1 MKILHTSDWHV
12 GRTFHGRDL
21 LQEQEAV
28 LSGLADTIS
37 DERVDVVVVAGDLF
51 DRAVPNAEAVAVC
64 SRVLKRLR
72 AAGAKIVITP
82 GNHDSAARLGFL
94 GAFAEAGGLH
104 LRTRVAE
111 LHQPVLF
118 ADAHGPVAVYGIP
131 FLEPETARHAL
142 GIETSAA
149 TKSSAAS
156 KKSSASKAA
165 GASGAIETAR
175 ASKSSGASSTSEASE
190 SGRASS
196 ASKTSDNSSASTAG
210 GDSGTGRTSGSSS
223 ASAASGDS
231 EASGLDGASGASEA
245 SGGSRVGGADSGGGV
260 GEVRGHAG
268 VLTEAMRRVRQDLAG
283 RPGARSVVLAHAF
296 VTGGEPCE
304 SERTIAVG
312 GVQDVPGSVFSGVDY
327 VALGHLHGQQTLAD
341 HLRYSGSPVA
351 YSFSEARHHKS
362 VWLVELDAGGLAG
375 VERRSLPVPR
385 SLSTLNGTLEDLL
398 LDPGHEPVHDHFLSV
413 TLTDQ
418 VRPLDALR
426 RLQKRFPHAVHVEW
440 RPEGGRTGEL
450 RFAERV
456 RGRTDEEIACCFIED
471 VRGDQPG
478 RRELDLLREAFAA
491 AAREEDA

>member
-1 MKILHTSDWHV
+1 MAGVKILHTSDWHV

-21 LQEQEAV
+21 LQEQESV
-28 LSGLADTIS
+28 LGGLADTVS
-37 DERVDVVVVAGDLF
+37 DERVDAVVVAGDLF

-64 SRVLKRLR
+64 SRVLRRIR
-72 AAGAKIVITP
+72 AAGAQIVITP

-111 LHQPVLF
+111 LHEPVLF

-142 GIETSAA
+142 GV
-149 TKSSAAS
+149 
-156 KKSSASKAA
+156 
-165 GASGAIETAR
+165 
-175 ASKSSGASSTSEASE
+175 EA
-190 SGRASS
+190 
-196 ASKTSDNSSASTAG
+196 K
-210 GDSGTGRTSGSSS
+210 
-223 ASAASGDS
+223 
-231 EASGLDGASGASEA
+231 
-245 SGGSRVGGADSGGGV
+245 
-260 GEVRGHAG
+260 GHGG
-268 VLTEAMRRVRQDLAG
+268 VLTEAMRLIKQDLAAREG
-283 RPGARSVVLAHAF
+283 TRSVVLAHAF

-312 GVQDVPGSVFSGVDY
+312 GVQDVSGAVFAGVDY
-327 VALGHLHGQQTLAD
+327 VALGHLHGQQTLAE

-362 VWLVELDAGGLAG
+362 VWLVELGAGGLAG
-375 VERRSLPVPR
+375 VQRRSLPVPR
-385 SLSTLNGTLEDLL
+385 SLSTLHGALDDLL
-398 LDPGHEPVHDHFLSV
+398 LDPAHEPVEDHFLSV
-413 TLTDQ
+413 TLTDR

-426 RLQKRFPHAVHVEW
+426 RLQTRFAHAVHVEW

-478 RRELDLLREAFAA
+478 TRELALLREAFAA
-491 AAREEDA
+491 AAREGES